1 MAYILIKLIVD
12 MEKITT
18 VTLSTNTKNLLDK
31 FGQKNET
38 YDQLISK
45 ILLHVEKCEKFA
57 EVKTI

>member
-1 MAYILIKLIVD
+1 